1 MKRLEVVI
9 SDETDAM
16 LDEMLASGEGSKA
29 AFAGRLIEEGVQAA
43 LRHESVRVNGTSKPW
58 LCLEEAKAVLAKAER
73 EGLSGHKPIPPDPL
87 DALMGSVDADPR
99 VRQGGDE
106 HDPLDDLLGRYDE
119 EPGDIDE
126 IIYGR

>member
-43 LRHESVRVNGTSKPW
+43 LRRESVRVNGTTKRSYTP
-58 LCLEEAKAVLAKAER
+58 EELDAFVEEWIQKGVLSR
-73 EGLSGHKPIPPDPL
+73 EPAPPDPL
-87 DALMGSVDADPR
+87 DALLGSVDEDP
-99 VRQGGDE
+99 GD
-106 HDPLDDLLGRYDE
+106 
-119 EPGDIDE
+119 DIDE
-126 IIYGR
+126 VIYGR